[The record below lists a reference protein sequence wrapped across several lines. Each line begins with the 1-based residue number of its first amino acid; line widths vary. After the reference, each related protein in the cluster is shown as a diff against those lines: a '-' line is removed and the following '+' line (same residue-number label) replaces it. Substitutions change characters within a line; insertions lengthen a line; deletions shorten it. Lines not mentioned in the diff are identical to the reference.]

1 MLKLVERLWHQATQP
16 TDARAIEAVHAPAPL
31 YRVSRG
37 ILDQIVYPL
46 IDETNDLHVM
56 RLNKLRKEL
65 EDSIGRYGFFDY
77 CPVRDFMRAF
87 GIPLTSE
94 TAQSMQL
101 MQECHC
107 IHFKDM
113 PNGIYEKL
121 PHLINHVLSCGQ
133 ITHPLLNGG
142 QVIDV

>member
-1 MLKLVERLWHQATQP
+1 MLKLVERLWHQATKP
-16 TDARAIEAVHAPAPL
+16 TDAHAIEAVRAPAPR

-37 ILDQIVYPL
+37 ILDQIVYPV

-56 RLNKLRKEL
+56 RLRKMQRQL
-65 EDSIGRYGFFDY
+65 EECIGRYGFFSV
-77 CPVRDFMRAF
+77 CEVRDFLADF
-87 GIPLTSE
+87 GIPLTHE
-94 TAQSMQL
+94 TAQSMAL
-101 MQECHC
+101 LKESHC
-107 IHFKDM
+107 VKFRDM
-113 PNGIYEKL
+113 PPGIYEKL

>member
-1 MLKLVERLWHQATQP
+1 M
-16 TDARAIEAVHAPAPL
+16 
-31 YRVSRG
+31 
-37 ILDQIVYPL
+37 
-46 IDETNDLHVM
+46 
-56 RLNKLRKEL
+56 
-65 EDSIGRYGFFDY
+65 
-77 CPVRDFMRAF
+77 RDFVRAF
-87 GIPLTSE
+87 GIPLTGE